1 MIYEG
6 YDELWLMNLVSDRI
20 PSSSIVAE
28 WMCASQS
35 VERQSGEET
44 PGESSNA
51 SPSRRETWIL
61 SPSGSGI
68 VIHCSHARN
77 HAL

>member
-1 MIYEG
+1 MIHEG
-6 YDELWLMNLVSDRI
+6 YNELWLMNLVSDRI
-20 PSSSIVAE
+20 PSYSIVSE

-68 VIHCSHARN
+68 VLHCSHARY

>member
-1 MIYEG
+1 MIHEG

-51 SPSRRETWIL
+51 FSSSRETWIL

-77 HAL
+77 HAP

>member
-1 MIYEG
+1 MIHEG
-6 YDELWLMNLVSDRI
+6 YNELWLMNLVSDRI

-44 PGESSNA
+44 PGGSSNA
-51 SPSRRETWIL
+51 FTL
-61 SPSGSGI
+61 Q
-68 VIHCSHARN
+68 
-77 HAL
+77 